1 MVSLSLSSP
10 CFGLAQHFESSTC
23 SQIVRQGVL
32 THIHT
37 YFPGDLCDANA
48 ASDEWNPSDRLDSDV
63 LAFSVHKEAQSEEAH
78 TPLSSQ
84 KELGAGIALVAT
96 LAEERQLLKAS

>member
-1 MVSLSLSSP
+1 MLSNSSAR
-10 CFGLAQHFESSTC
+10 GSDARIYIL
-23 SQIVRQGVL
+23 
-32 THIHT
+32 
-37 YFPGDLCDANA
+37 PGDLCDANA

-84 KELGAGIALVAT
+84 TELGAGIVLAAT
-96 LAEERQLLKAS
+96 LAEERQRSEKAS